1 MEGDSQFTIHLSYN
15 GAGKVMMRLAA
26 CGILQLQMA
35 RPVFLIITM
44 AKDLAEEGVT
54 VLDHQ
59 MLGEGFELRQ
69 DAMGQLH
76 RAYCKSTHYSQPGF
90 LICFWLMAHGP
101 MALLVYFKNYR

>member
-1 MEGDSQFTIHLSYN
+1 
-15 GAGKVMMRLAA
+15 MRHAA
-26 CGILQLQMA
+26 CGILQRA
-35 RPVFLIITM
+35 RPVFLILIVTM
-44 AKDLAEEGVT
+44 AKEVAEEGVT

-59 MLGEGFELRQ
+59 MLGRRIGLAVRS
-69 DAMGQLH
+69 MGQLH